1 MDWKEKKKHTEKT
14 RIQPDGICDHSSAF
28 LTKDAPRYKTGYSI
42 CISFVSLSALS
53 CIVYFVSCLTQN
65 RNRDR
70 NPTDPALTEYEMTEM
85 GDLSPDYRYL
95 L

>member
-1 MDWKEKKKHTEKT
+1 MS
-14 RIQPDGICDHSSAF
+14 RLYSAF
-28 LTKDAPRYKTGYSI
+28 LETDYPQYKTGYSI

-53 CIVYFVSCLTQN
+53 CVIYFVSVLTQN

-70 NPTDPALTEYEMTEM
+70 NPTDPRLTEYEKTEM